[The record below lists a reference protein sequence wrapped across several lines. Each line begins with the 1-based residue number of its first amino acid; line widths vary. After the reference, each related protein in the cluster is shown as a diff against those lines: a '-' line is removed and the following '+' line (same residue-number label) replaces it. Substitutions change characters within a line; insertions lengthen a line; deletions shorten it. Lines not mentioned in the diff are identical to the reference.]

1 MRMYP
6 QHTADRLNNSRAR
19 RLFVFAR
26 SSTKKLY
33 PTVGGLVP
41 VALVT
46 KHPLE
51 IYYRLYILHII
62 YFPKSQ
68 LIFSR
73 TIEAHHASP
82 PEEAGSCLLHL
93 ALSRALPRSVSLRC
107 VPASE
112 CPSPPVG
119 HPALRLIAVDCVPAS
134 ECLSPPVALPELRLR
149 WLLLRSL
156 LRLPLRLRIR
166 AASLSSCDLV

>member
-6 QHTADRLNNSRAR
+6 QHTADRLNSRAR

-26 SSTKKLY
+26 SSSSTKKLY
-33 PTVGGLVP
+33 PTVGGLVPLP

-134 ECLSPPVALPELRLR
+134 ECPSPPVALPELRLW

-166 AASLSSCDLV
+166 AASLS